1 MATTQLP
8 GGPAPAAA
16 RDPNTPTTGR
26 KSGAI
31 VRRELF
37 LLAIALAF
45 GFVLVP
51 LAIWM
56 VGNRILGPYTHGLEP
71 AGGPMKLLGDFF
83 DGLTHG
89 SVIFWCVGLGP
100 YLLISVARLFWGVV
114 THTPA
119 PESTPAPRR

>member
-8 GGPAPAAA
+8 GRPEPAATQ
-16 RDPNTPTTGR
+16 DQQTPTIR
-26 KSGAI
+26 ARSGAI
-31 VRRELF
+31 VRRELL

-56 VGNRILGPYTHGLEP
+56 VGSRILGPYTHGLEP
-71 AGGPMKLLGDFF
+71 AGGATKLLADFF
-83 DGLTHG
+83 EGLGHG

-100 YLLISVARLFWGVV
+100 YLMIWFVRLFWGVIRY
-114 THTPA
+114 TP
-119 PESTPAPRR
+119 PTTSNSRG

>member
-8 GGPAPAAA
+8 GGPGPAATQ
-16 RDPNTPTTGR
+16 DQETPTTQG

-31 VRRELF
+31 VRREL
-37 LLAIALAF
+37 LLLGIALAF

-71 AGGPMKLLGDFF
+71 AGGAMRLLGDFF
-83 DGLTHG
+83 EGLTHG

-100 YLLISVARLFWGVV
+100 YFLIWFVRLFWGVIRY
-114 THTPA
+114 TPTTTTG
-119 PESTPAPRR
+119 SRS

>member
-1 MATTQLP
+1 MATTQLS
-8 GGPAPAAA
+8 GGPEPAATQ
-16 RDPNTPTTGR
+16 DQETPTAQG

-31 VRRELF
+31 VRREL
-37 LLAIALAF
+37 LLLGIALAF

-71 AGGPMKLLGDFF
+71 AGGAMRLLGDFF
-83 DGLTHG
+83 EGLTHG

-100 YLLISVARLFWGVV
+100 YFLIWFVRLFWGVIRY
-114 THTPA
+114 TPA
-119 PESTPAPRR
+119 TTSSWRS

>member
-8 GGPAPAAA
+8 GGPEPAATQ
-16 RDPNTPTTGR
+16 DPETPTARG

-31 VRRELF
+31 VRREL
-37 LLAIALAF
+37 LLLGIALAF

-71 AGGPMKLLGDFF
+71 AGGAMRLLGDFF
-83 DGLTHG
+83 EGLTHG

-100 YLLISVARLFWGVV
+100 YFMIWFVRLFWGVIRY
-114 THTPA
+114 TPA
-119 PESTPAPRR
+119 TTSSSRS